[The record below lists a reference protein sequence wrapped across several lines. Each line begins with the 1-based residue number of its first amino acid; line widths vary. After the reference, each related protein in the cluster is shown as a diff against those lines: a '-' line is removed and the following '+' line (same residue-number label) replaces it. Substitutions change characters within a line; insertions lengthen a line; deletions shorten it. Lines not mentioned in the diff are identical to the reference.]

1 MVQFHIKELMENYY
15 EFVEDDPNSAKATV
29 EDSMPPEIPIRSQFE
44 EMSEHIIKNM
54 CRENNMSNITY
65 LNLFNNKIKKI
76 QNL

>member
-44 EMSEHIIKNM
+44 EISEHIIKNM

-65 LNLFNNKIKKI
+65 LNLFNNKINQI
-76 QNL
+76 LF

>member
-44 EMSEHIIKNM
+44 EISEHIIKNM

-76 QNL
+76 

>member
-76 QNL
+76 

>member
-1 MVQFHIKELMENYY
+1 MENYY

-44 EMSEHIIKNM
+44 EISEHIIKNM

-76 QNL
+76 

>member
-44 EMSEHIIKNM
+44 EISEHIIKNM

>member
-44 EMSEHIIKNM
+44 EISEHIIKNM
-54 CRENNMSNITY
+54 SRENNMSNITY

-76 QNL
+76 